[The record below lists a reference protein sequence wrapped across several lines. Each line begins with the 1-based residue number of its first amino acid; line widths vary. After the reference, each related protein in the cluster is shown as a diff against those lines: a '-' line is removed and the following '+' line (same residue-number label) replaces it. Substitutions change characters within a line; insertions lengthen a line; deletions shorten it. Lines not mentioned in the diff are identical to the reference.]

1 MCSPTITKTQRNQNK
16 VINDKNIVF
25 RFTNSINSISS
36 VGVNS
41 IIPLKQVIS
50 TIEKLDN
57 NLRQNAEVC
66 WTHCR
71 HNIQRFLLS
80 LGKFFCWRIAEAN
93 WKFLKSHRQ
102 VITDVPNTWFSKA
115 EGQQNNFHA
124 YCYIAFIVNFE
135 WVTSTQ

>member
-1 MCSPTITKTQRNQNK
+1 MSSPTITKTQRNQNK

-66 WTHCR
+66 
-71 HNIQRFLLS
+71 
-80 LGKFFCWRIAEAN
+80 
-93 WKFLKSHRQ
+93 
-102 VITDVPNTWFSKA
+102 
-115 EGQQNNFHA
+115 
-124 YCYIAFIVNFE
+124 
-135 WVTSTQ
+135 

>member
-66 WTHCR
+66 
-71 HNIQRFLLS
+71 
-80 LGKFFCWRIAEAN
+80 
-93 WKFLKSHRQ
+93 
-102 VITDVPNTWFSKA
+102 
-115 EGQQNNFHA
+115 
-124 YCYIAFIVNFE
+124 
-135 WVTSTQ
+135 

>member
-25 RFTNSINSISS
+25 RFTNSTNSISS

-66 WTHCR
+66 
-71 HNIQRFLLS
+71 
-80 LGKFFCWRIAEAN
+80 
-93 WKFLKSHRQ
+93 
-102 VITDVPNTWFSKA
+102 
-115 EGQQNNFHA
+115 
-124 YCYIAFIVNFE
+124 
-135 WVTSTQ
+135 

>member
-1 MCSPTITKTQRNQNK
+1 MMCSPTITKTQRNQNK

-25 RFTNSINSISS
+25 RFTNSTNSISS

-66 WTHCR
+66 
-71 HNIQRFLLS
+71 
-80 LGKFFCWRIAEAN
+80 
-93 WKFLKSHRQ
+93 
-102 VITDVPNTWFSKA
+102 
-115 EGQQNNFHA
+115 
-124 YCYIAFIVNFE
+124 
-135 WVTSTQ
+135 

>member
-50 TIEKLDN
+50 AIEKLDN

-66 WTHCR
+66 
-71 HNIQRFLLS
+71 
-80 LGKFFCWRIAEAN
+80 
-93 WKFLKSHRQ
+93 
-102 VITDVPNTWFSKA
+102 
-115 EGQQNNFHA
+115 
-124 YCYIAFIVNFE
+124 
-135 WVTSTQ
+135 